1 MYQVE
6 FRFLASFLPSLLI
19 SASFTDWNK
28 ARMHK
33 SKDGYLKYWAE
44 LDNGAHQC
52 KLFAQMDTANAF
64 SQNLHSVELKTL
76 DFNADSTSVIKGIF
90 NPVIGNS
97 IYIVPYSI
105 ILNECKIA

>member
-6 FRFLASFLPSLLI
+6 FRFLATFLPSLLI

-28 ARMHK
+28 ALMHK
-33 SKDGYLKYWAE
+33 SKDGYFRYWTE

-52 KLFAQMDTANAF
+52 KLFAQMDIVNAF
-64 SQNLHSVELKTL
+64 RQDSHSDELKIL
-76 DFNADSTSVIKGIF
+76 DFSANSTSVIKGIF

-105 ILNECKIA
+105 ILNECEIA